1 MLDAL
6 TLDQMRAFVA
16 VADAGSFRAAAV
28 RLARVQSAISHA
40 VANLEAQLGVA
51 LFDRSGRRPVLTAE
65 GRALLAD
72 MRAILLKTD
81 LLRSRAK
88 GMGEGVELGLSIA
101 VDPLFPEDRL
111 AAALA
116 AMHAAFPSVG
126 VRLWP
131 APLGAAEAALRDRRC
146 TLALTTAE
154 IADPRIEA
162 EVVLTLPFVAV
173 AAPAHPLAA
182 PGGDRP
188 LSAAALADHL
198 QIVVEDPSALTG
210 GRDFGVLSP
219 GTWRVGDLQAKR
231 ALIRAGL
238 GWGRLPG
245 WLVERDLAEGRLV
258 RIPAGALGRGGEEM
272 IAAAL
277 AHRVEDPPGPA
288 ARRLRDALLQAG

>member
-1 MLDAL
+1 MIDGL

-16 VADAGSFRAAAV
+16 VADAGSFRAAAA
-28 RLARVQSAISHA
+28 RLSRVQSAVSHA
-40 VANLEAQLGVA
+40 VAGLEAQLGVT
-51 LFDRSGRRPVLTAE
+51 LFDRAGHRPVLTPE

-72 MRAILLKTD
+72 MRALLLKAD
-81 LLRSRAK
+81 LLRARAR

-101 VDPLFPEDRL
+101 VDPLFPEQPL

-116 AMHAAFPSVG
+116 AMREEFPSVG

-146 TLALTTAE
+146 GLALTTAE
-154 IADPRIEA
+154 IADPRIET
-162 EVVLTLPFVAV
+162 EFVLSLAFVAV
-173 AAPAHPLAA
+173 AAPTHPLAVA
-182 PGGDRP
+182 EGL
-188 LSAAALADHL
+188 LSVAVLADHL
-198 QIVVEDPSALTG
+198 QIVVEDPSSLTE

-245 WLVERDLAEGRLV
+245 WLVERDLAEGRLA
-258 RIPAGALGRGGEEM
+258 RIGGRDGAATV
-272 IAAAL
+272 AAAL
-277 AHRVEDPPGPA
+277 AHRIDDPPGPA
-288 ARRLRDALLQAG
+288 ARRLRAALLEGAR

>member
-65 GRALLAD
+65 GRALLVD

-88 GMGEGVELGLSIA
+88 GMGEGIELGLSIA

-182 PGGDRP
+182 LGEGP

-198 QIVVEDPSALTG
+198 QIVVEDPSALTE

-219 GTWRVGDLQAKR
+219 GTWRVGDLQTKR
-231 ALIRAGL
+231 VLIRAGL

-258 RIPAGALGRGGEEM
+258 RIPAGALGRGGEEV

-277 AHRVEDPPGPA
+277 AHRIEDPPGPA
-288 ARRLRDALLQAG
+288 ARRLRDTLLQGAG

>member
-1 MLDAL
+1 MIDGL

-16 VADAGSFRAAAV
+16 VADAGSFRAAAA
-28 RLARVQSAISHA
+28 RLSRVQSAVSHA
-40 VANLEAQLGVA
+40 VAGLEAQLGVT
-51 LFDRSGRRPVLTAE
+51 LFDRAGHRPALTPE

-72 MRAILLKTD
+72 MRALLLKAD
-81 LLRSRAK
+81 LLRARAR

-101 VDPLFPEDRL
+101 VDPLFPEQTL

-116 AMHAAFPSVG
+116 VLHAEFPSVG

-146 TLALTTAE
+146 GLAVTTAE
-154 IADPRIEA
+154 IGDPRIET
-162 EVVLTLPFVAV
+162 EFVLNLAFIAV
-173 AAPAHPLAA
+173 AAPSHPLAVA
-182 PGGDRP
+182 DSP
-188 LSAAALADHL
+188 LSVAVLADHL
-198 QIVVEDPSALTG
+198 QIVVEDPSALTE

-245 WLVERDLAEGRLV
+245 WLVERDLAEGRLA
-258 RIPAGALGRGGEEM
+258 RIGGRDGTETV
-272 IAAAL
+272 AAAL
-277 AHRVEDPPGPA
+277 AHRVDDPPGPA
-288 ARRLRDALLQAG
+288 ARRLRAALLQGAG

>member
-28 RLARVQSAISHA
+28 RLARVQSAVSHA

-72 MRAILLKTD
+72 MRAILLKAD

-111 AAALA
+111 ATALA
-116 AMHAAFPSVG
+116 AMHATFPSVG

-146 TLALTTAE
+146 TLALTTAG

-182 PGGDRP
+182 LGDRP
-188 LSAAALADHL
+188 LSAAVLADHL

-219 GTWRVGDLQAKR
+219 GTWRVGDLPTKR

-238 GWGRLPG
+238 GWGRLPA
-245 WLVERDLAEGRLV
+245 WLVERDLAEGSLV
-258 RIPAGALGRGGEEM
+258 RIPAGALGRQGEEV

-277 AHRVEDPPGPA
+277 AHRIEDPLGPA
-288 ARRLRDALLQAG
+288 ARRLRQTLLQAG

>member
-1 MLDAL
+1 MIDGL

-16 VADAGSFRAAAV
+16 VADAGSFRAAAA
-28 RLARVQSAISHA
+28 RLSRVQSAVSHA
-40 VANLEAQLGVA
+40 VAGLEAQLGVA
-51 LFDRSGRRPVLTAE
+51 LFDRAGHRPALTPE

-72 MRAILLKTD
+72 MRALLLKAD
-81 LLRSRAK
+81 LLRARAR

-101 VDPLFPEDRL
+101 VDPLFPEQIL

-116 AMHAAFPSVG
+116 VLHAEFPSVG

-146 TLALTTAE
+146 GLALTTAE
-154 IADPRIEA
+154 IGDPRIES
-162 EVVLTLPFVAV
+162 EFVLRLDFVAV
-173 AAPAHPLAA
+173 AAPTHPLAVA
-182 PGGDRP
+182 DSP
-188 LSAAALADHL
+188 LSVAVLADHL
-198 QIVVEDPSALTG
+198 QIVVEDPSALTE

-245 WLVERDLAEGRLV
+245 WLVERDLAEGRLA
-258 RIPAGALGRGGEEM
+258 RIGGRDGTETV
-272 IAAAL
+272 AAAL
-277 AHRVEDPPGPA
+277 AHRVDDPPGPA
-288 ARRLRDALLQAG
+288 ARRLRRALLDSAG

>member
-1 MLDAL
+1 MIDGL

-16 VADAGSFRAAAV
+16 VADAGSFRAAAA
-28 RLARVQSAISHA
+28 RLSRVQSAVSHA
-40 VANLEAQLGVA
+40 VAGLEAQLGVT
-51 LFDRSGRRPVLTAE
+51 LFDRAGHRPVLTPE

-72 MRAILLKTD
+72 MRALLLKAD
-81 LLRSRAK
+81 LLRARAR

-101 VDPLFPEDRL
+101 VDPLFPEQHL

-116 AMHAAFPSVG
+116 VLHAEFPSVG

-146 TLALTTAE
+146 GLALTTAE
-154 IADPRIEA
+154 IANPRIEA
-162 EVVLTLPFVAV
+162 EFLLTLAFVAV
-173 AAPAHPLAA
+173 AAPTHPLTATE
-182 PGGDRP
+182 GP

-198 QIVVEDPSALTG
+198 QIVVEDPSALTE

-219 GTWRVGDLQAKR
+219 GTWRVGDLQTKR

-258 RIPAGALGRGGEEM
+258 RIGGRQGEET
-272 IAAAL
+272 ITAAL

-288 ARRLRDALLQAG
+288 ARRLRAALLNSAG

>member
-1 MLDAL
+1 MIDGL

-16 VADAGSFRAAAV
+16 VADAGSFRAAAA
-28 RLARVQSAISHA
+28 RLSRVQSAVSHA
-40 VANLEAQLGVA
+40 VAGLEAQLGVA
-51 LFDRSGRRPVLTAE
+51 LFDRTGHRPALTAE

-72 MRAILLKTD
+72 MRALLLKAD
-81 LLRSRAK
+81 LLRARAR

-101 VDPLFPEDRL
+101 VDPLFPEQPL

-116 AMHAAFPSVG
+116 VLHAEFPSVG

-146 TLALTTAE
+146 GLALTTAE

-162 EVVLTLPFVAV
+162 EFVLTLAFVAV
-173 AAPAHPLAA
+173 AAPSHPLAA
-182 PGGDRP
+182 AGP

-198 QIVVEDPSALTG
+198 QIVVEDPSTLTE

-219 GTWRVGDLQAKR
+219 GTWRVGDLQTKR

-245 WLVERDLAEGRLV
+245 WLVERDLAEGRLA
-258 RIPAGALGRGGEEM
+258 RIGGRQGEQTV
-272 IAAAL
+272 AAAL
-277 AHRVEDPPGPA
+277 AHRVDDPPGPA
-288 ARRLRDALLQAG
+288 ARRLRRALLDSAG